1 MTIDPKKEQ
10 KAIELTGREAV
21 AVESGGR
28 REVAELEAMVWQARH
43 YPRDPE
49 LSTTRVLEMCRDP
62 WLCEN
67 GVYRYQRGG
76 QQIIGASI
84 ELASVIAT
92 EWGNFVSGVVQL
104 PDDDSGKI
112 AMKAYAWDIEKNRWR
127 FRQFEV
133 SKRHQRKMNDGSTKW
148 ITITDDRDIRE
159 RLNNVAS
166 REERNCILRA
176 LPGSLVQRSV
186 EQCEMAWAALL
197 REDQKVDWDAVLAK
211 FEGLGITQ
219 AMIEERAGK
228 RIAEM
233 GPKEAAAL
241 RRLFNAVK
249 AGDLI
254 WEEVP
259 DQPEFT
265 ADGDPNRGHGQAN
278 PHKDGDQPKARKK
291 AAKKKAAKKGPQP
304 VEKTP
309 EKPSEPAEAPET
321 PEPPAQEPPAPE
333 PEAEAQESPEE
344 AGPRCSMADFT
355 PGETSDVR
363 AYLVSRGVKND
374 QDAEEGGYFNQSAA
388 ELLKAARAWKNEP
401 KEETGELDF

>member
-1 MTIDPKKEQ
+1 MWEELGCENGVDIGTGAPSPSGPSRSVLLGRRQEANKVTIDPKKEQ

-211 FEGLGITQ
+211 FEGLSYR
-219 AMIEERAGK
+219 E
-228 RIAEM
+228 IAEVLDISE
-233 GPKEAAAL
+233 GAVES
-241 RRLFNAVK
+241 RLFRAMQR
-249 AGDLI
+249 L
-254 WEEVP
+254 
-259 DQPEFT
+259 
-265 ADGDPNRGHGQAN
+265 
-278 PHKDGDQPKARKK
+278 RK
-291 AAKKKAAKKGPQP
+291 
-304 VEKTP
+304 
-309 EKPSEPAEAPET
+309 
-321 PEPPAQEPPAPE
+321 AQE
-333 PEAEAQESPEE
+333 
-344 AGPRCSMADFT
+344 T
-355 PGETSDVR
+355 
-363 AYLVSRGVKND
+363 
-374 QDAEEGGYFNQSAA
+374 
-388 ELLKAARAWKNEP
+388 AR
-401 KEETGELDF
+401 